1 MNILKNTELNKIN
14 FFGITNEEMLDPNKI
29 KVITGIAGSAKSSN
43 IDKIFKEFG
52 EPYHRFT
59 STNKLK
65 NDSEMRFGCQS
76 FTICGGLFTSKDG
89 VFYIEEKETKIKNVV
104 IDEILQSNIKV
115 LNWCKNNVGKV
126 NIIITTDEKQ
136 MLVPMTGEKFLKE
149 FEEFKKLPYILNIN
163 LLKSYRPRNEETE
176 QFYYE
181 LFNNVDNSENMFRKY
196 KNRFNII
203 NFKELKYNNNDIFIT
218 HTNNLEEFL
227 YNEFNISTR
236 RDLNFILKGSIAS
249 KKNIKNLE
257 KYPILCQN
265 QINKKINGYLQPWNI
280 STPTRYQGS
289 EVNEKQRLY
298 YLIEPHSYITN
309 REFYTVL
316 TRCYNME
323 SLVLVICKIPKT
335 EELKTFHGKK
345 IKKAGIFEINEN
357 FTFKNGETLEEKEQN
372 KNGKK
377 LLLNQAE
384 FNELLTIVKDTTET
398 EYSKEF
404 IKYKNTF
411 ITSGKGNKNAEEQ
424 NQKAKTK
431 YTIQSLIKKEG
442 QFDYNFIN
450 EIYKIFEEHDINNFI
465 YPYSTNYSHDKKKEQ
480 EYYIDLFSSYPHLFD
495 SARLPIKGKLYTTE
509 DPNKM
514 NFYIYLGSSEHIPT
528 ITKGSIIT
536 DELYKFLKEDKSNE
550 FEYLF
555 TTDYT
560 IGCQMGHFL
569 HDKAHKSIETK
580 KELKG
585 LHYGFL
591 QKKYIEGIHGS
602 QYQILLNGKPSKI
615 HQDYEYYII
624 NKAQKYE
631 ILMTAIVSFQCYIL
645 LSLQK
650 YIYND
655 FNSGTIIVDAFYF
668 SGFEN
673 VEKVKT
679 YMLNNFKY
687 IDFRIKE
694 NKKEEIITF
703 QSYEPLKTRK
713 QIKTEQ
719 RREQRKRKK
728 EEQKAE

>member
-14 FFGITNEEMLDPNKI
+14 FFGITNEEMFDPNKI

-43 IDKIFKEFG
+43 IDRLFKQFG
-52 EPYHRFT
+52 IEYFRFT

-65 NDSEMRFGCQS
+65 TDSEVRFGCQS

-163 LLKSYRPRNEETE
+163 LLKSYRPRDEKTE
-176 QFYYE
+176 RFYYE
-181 LFNNVDNSENMFRKY
+181 LFNNVDSSENMFRKY
-196 KNRFNII
+196 KNIFKII
-203 NFKELKYNNNDIFIT
+203 KFDELNYDNNDIFIT
-218 HTNNLEEFL
+218 HTNDLEELMF
-227 YNEFNISTR
+227 NEFNISTR
-236 RDLNFILKGSIAS
+236 RNLNFILKGSIAS

-289 EVNEKQRLY
+289 EVNEKQNLF
-298 YLIEPHSYITN
+298 YLVEPHSFITN
-309 REFYTVL
+309 REFYTVVS
-316 TRCYNME
+316 RCYNIR
-323 SLVLVICKIPKT
+323 SLVIVLCETKKT
-335 EELKTFHGKK
+335 EELKTFHNKN
-345 IKKAGIFEINEN
+345 IKKSAIFEISED
-357 FTFKNGETLEEKEQN
+357 FKFSNGEELKEKIKN
-372 KNGKK
+372 KDGKK
-377 LLLNQAE
+377 LLLSDLQ
-384 FNELLTIVKDTTET
+384 FDELKKEIPEKEDIY
-398 EYSKEF
+398 YSKEF
-404 IKYKNTF
+404 IKCGPVF
-411 ITSGKGNKNAEEQ
+411 ITSGKENKQIEEQ
-424 NQKAKTK
+424 NKKPKTK

-442 QFDYNFIN
+442 QFDYNFVN
-450 EIYKIFEEHDINNFI
+450 EIYKIFEEHGIQGFI

-514 NFYIYLGSSEHIPT
+514 NFYIYLGNTEHIPT

-536 DELYKFLKEDKSNE
+536 DDLYCFLKKDQGNR

-555 TTDYT
+555 STDWT
-560 IGCQMGHFL
+560 FGCQMGHFL

-580 KELKG
+580 KELKD

-591 QKKYIEGIHGS
+591 QKKYIEGVGGHF
-602 QYQILLNGKPSKI
+602 YTERKKDGKL
-615 HQDYEYYII
+615 YII
-624 NKAQKYE
+624 REDHDFYVLNKSQKYE
-631 ILMTAIVSFQCYIL
+631 ILMAAIVSHQCFTL
-645 LSLQK
+645 LSLQD
-650 YIYND
+650 YI
-655 FNSGTIIVDAFYF
+655 FKNSETGTIIVDAFYF
-668 SGFEN
+668 SGIEN
-673 VEKVKT
+673 IEKVKN
-679 YMLNNFKY
+679 YMLENFKNL
-687 IDFRIKE
+687 DFRIKK
-694 NKKEEIITF
+694 NMTEEILF

-713 QIKTEQ
+713 EIKTEQ